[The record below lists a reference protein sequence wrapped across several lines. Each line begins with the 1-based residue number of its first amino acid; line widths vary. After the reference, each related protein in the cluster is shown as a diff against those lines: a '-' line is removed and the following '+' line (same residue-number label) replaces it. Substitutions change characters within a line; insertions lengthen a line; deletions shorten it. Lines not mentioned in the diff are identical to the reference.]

1 MSKQLV
7 NVTELAFAAEH
18 ACGPPYTLRAAILP
32 ARKDGRPTK
41 PGEVAR
47 LWAAYFKD
55 RHG

>member
-32 ARKDGRPTK
+32 ARKDGR
-41 PGEVAR
+41 
-47 LWAAYFKD
+47 D
-55 RHG
+55 RKSVV